1 MQFACW
7 RRYACPMS
15 AIQVRDVPDDVV
27 DVLKR
32 RAECSGMSLTEYLRG
47 ELNRIARRPTI
58 DELWDRIQEQGNS
71 ADSTSAVEILRSER
85 DAR

>member
-1 MQFACW
+1 
-7 RRYACPMS
+7 MS

-32 RAECSGMSLTEYLRG
+32 RAERSGMSLTEYLRG

-58 DELWDRIQEQGNS
+58 DQG
-71 ADSTSAVEILRSER
+71 LRPRWE
-85 DAR
+85 

>member
-1 MQFACW
+1 
-7 RRYACPMS
+7 
-15 AIQVRDVPDDVV
+15 
-27 DVLKR
+27 
-32 RAECSGMSLTEYLRG
+32 MSLTEYLRG